1 MCCLRATLPSMIEA
15 DTLPL
20 VGGLNEAQGPRLTGA
35 PVQDTR
41 SHAFWQQVVHHRN
54 WMSFSF
60 MASRVIPKQPGQ
72 KCTRLPLPSTGI
84 GKGGKDASAK
94 ESFFYTFI
102 KRKSDAVPAIKSRQG
117 STTTDEVTY
126 WPTDLLAHD
135 LPSARIFTYGYDAQ
149 ISHFFNGP
157 ASQNTITQNGRQLLT
172 SIASKRRECLAR
184 PILFI
189 AHSLGGIVVKSVR
202 PTLRPKQAKYKP
214 PCADQYRLY
223 SSRLS
228 TIMTTSKIY
237 RHLRSQFCSSARPT
251 EGATGL
257 MQRRSFANSLR

>member
-1 MCCLRATLPSMIEA
+1 MIEA

-20 VGGLNEAQGPRLTGA
+20 VGGLNEAQGPQLTGA
-35 PVQDTR
+35 PVQDIGLTLLATGGP
-41 SHAFWQQVVHHRN
+41 SPELDVLFVHGLQGHPETTWTKIYTPATTVHGNRE
-54 WMSFSF
+54 
-60 MASRVIPKQPGQ
+60 RGE
-72 KCTRLPLPSTGI
+72 
-84 GKGGKDASAK
+84 DASAK
-94 ESFFYTFI
+94 ESFFYTFK

-149 ISHFFNGP
+149 ISHFFDGP

-202 PTLRPKQAKYKP
+202 PTLRPTQAKYKP

-223 SSRLS
+223 SSRLP

-237 RHLRSQFCSSARPT
+237 RHLRSQSCSSARPT

-257 MQRRSFANSLR
+257 MQRKLFANSLR